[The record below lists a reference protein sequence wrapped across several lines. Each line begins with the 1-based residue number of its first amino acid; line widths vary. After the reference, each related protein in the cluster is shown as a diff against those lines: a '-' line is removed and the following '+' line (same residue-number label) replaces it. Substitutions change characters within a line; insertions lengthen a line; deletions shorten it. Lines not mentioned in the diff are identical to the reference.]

1 MIVDDLV
8 FNVMA
13 LEAALSE
20 FEEKFNVFTFYGA
33 EESIA
38 FFKET
43 RNIDLIFMDINM
55 PDKDGLFAAKEI

>member
-8 FNVMA
+8 FNVLA

-20 FEEKFNVFTFYGA
+20 FEEKFSIFTFYGA

-38 FFKET
+38 FYKER

-55 PDKDGLFAAKEI
+55 PEKDGLLAAKEI